1 MKARIITLII
11 AAFVGIGSLGA
22 QNRWALKTNLLHDAT
37 ASVNL
42 ALEWGFAPH
51 WSIEAGGSLNK
62 WQLPGELSLKHAIV
76 QPELRYWFCD
86 RFSGWFVDAHLLG
99 GYTPKFGGFWDFSQY
114 YEKFPNLKTF
124 YLQKAWM
131 MGGGLGFGYDFI
143 LSRHLNLELE
153 MGLGYMYVTGDEY
166 SDGVLILQ
174 GSKFDYLGPTRLAVT
189 ISYLF

>member
-1 MKARIITLII
+1 MKARIISLII

-76 QPELRYWFCD
+76 
-86 RFSGWFVDAHLLG
+86 
-99 GYTPKFGGFWDFSQY
+99 
-114 YEKFPNLKTF
+114 
-124 YLQKAWM
+124 
-131 MGGGLGFGYDFI
+131 
-143 LSRHLNLELE
+143 
-153 MGLGYMYVTGDEY
+153 
-166 SDGVLILQ
+166 
-174 GSKFDYLGPTRLAVT
+174 
-189 ISYLF
+189 